1 MKKRLKILF
10 VGLGAIGQRH
20 ARNLRKLHGKNIDL
34 FAYRTSRR
42 THVLTDRLEVRKGGN
57 LERDLNIKTFSKYG
71 KALEQKPDAVIISN
85 PSSLH
90 LRFALRAAQKGCHL
104 FIEKPLS
111 NDLKGVNSLIEVI
124 KKKKLISLIG
134 FQLRFHPLLLY
145 VKKLIEYKKTNNII
159 SVICEFGEYLPDW
172 HPYEDYRKSYAA
184 RRELGGGVLLTQIHD
199 FDYLGWLFGWPT
211 KVFCLGGKLS
221 KLEVSV
227 EDTANTL
234 LECGTDK
241 KKIPVFVHQDY
252 LQRPRVRKFKIII
265 EDSLITVDLISNALS
280 IHQKK
285 RGTTKNI
292 QFSRNSRNHLY
303 LSEMKH
309 FLACLRGKE
318 KSRVSVEESVKSLR
332 VAIAASKSLQNGKA
346 VLL

>member
-20 ARNLRKLHGKNIDL
+20 ARNLRRIHGKNIDL
-34 FAYRTSRR
+34 LAYRTSGQ
-42 THVLTDRLEVRKGGN
+42 THVLTDRLQIRKGGN
-57 LERDLNIKTFSKYG
+57 LQKDLSIKILSKYK

-111 NDLKGVNSLIEVI
+111 NNLKGVDSLIKVI
-124 KKKKLISLIG
+124 KKKKLITLVG
-134 FQLRFHPLLLY
+134 LQLRFHPLLLY
-145 VKKLIEYKKTNNII
+145 VKKLIESKKINNII

-184 RRELGGGVLLTQIHD
+184 RKELGGGVILTQIHD

-211 KVFCLGGKLS
+211 KVFCLGGKS
-221 KLEVSV
+221 SNLELSV

-234 LECGTDK
+234 LECGTNIR
-241 KKIPVFVHQDY
+241 KIPVFVHQDY
-252 LQRPRVRKFKIII
+252 LQRPKIRKFKIISESSQI
-265 EDSLITVDLISNALS
+265 SVDLISNTLS
-280 IHQKK
+280 IHHKK
-285 RGTTKNI
+285 RGIAKNI
-292 QFSRNSRNHLY
+292 KLPTNRRNQPY

-309 FLACLRGKE
+309 FLACLTGKE

-332 VAIAASKSLQNGKA
+332 VAVAASKSLQNGKA
-346 VLL
+346 VLI

>member
-20 ARNLRKLHGKNIDL
+20 ARNLRRLHGKNIDL
-34 FAYRTSRR
+34 LAYRASGHN
-42 THVLTDRLEVRKGGN
+42 HVLTDRLEIRKGGN

-71 KALEQKPDAVIISN
+71 KALDQKPDAVIISN

-111 NDLKGVNSLIEVI
+111 NDLKGVDSLIKVI
-124 KKKKLISLIG
+124 KKKKLISLVG
-134 FQLRFHPLLLY
+134 YQLRFHPLLLY
-145 VKKLIEYKKTNNII
+145 VKKLIESKKINNLI

-184 RRELGGGVLLTQIHD
+184 RQELGGGVLLTQIHD
-199 FDYLGWLFGWPT
+199 FDYLGWLFGWPM

-221 KLEVSV
+221 KLELSV

-252 LQRPRVRKFKIII
+252 LQRPKIRKFKIIS
-265 EDSLITVDLISNALS
+265 EGSLIVVDLISNTLS

-285 RGTTKNI
+285 RRITKNI
-292 QFSRNSRNHLY
+292 QFPRKSRNQPY

-332 VAIAASKSLQNGKA
+332 VAIAASRSLQNGKA
-346 VLL
+346 VLA